1 MDMRVELNFLTPSMQ
16 HAEEANFRA
25 EVLWIAGDFEQSFR
39 TGAEQKAVEDLPVL
53 QNQRRQLMGW
63 REDYV
68 GGGSFLSSMFVSGF
82 ADTGA
87 VSQAQTLARV
97 RRFVRDGGVG

>member
-1 MDMRVELNFLTPSMQ
+1 
-16 HAEEANFRA
+16 
-25 EVLWIAGDFEQSFR
+25 
-39 TGAEQKAVEDLPVL
+39 
-53 QNQRRQLMGW
+53 MGW